1 MTKLEIYTQN
11 GCSYCTRAKTLY
23 ISKQEM
29 FPEYVEYNISE
40 SEVWKNRLKNR
51 VPDVKT
57 VPQIFINDK
66 HIGGYDEFC
75 DWIDN
80 HYSGS

>member
-40 SEVWKNRLKNR
+40 SEVWKNGLKKR
-51 VPDVKT
+51 VPDVKA

-66 HIGGYDEFC
+66 HCSVGH
-75 DWIDN
+75 N
-80 HYSGS
+80 LSNRLN

>member
-23 ISKQEM
+23 LSKHEM
-29 FPEYVEYNISE
+29 FPE
-40 SEVWKNRLKNR
+40 
-51 VPDVKT
+51 
-57 VPQIFINDK
+57 
-66 HIGGYDEFC
+66 YDEFC

-80 HYSGS
+80 HYSWS